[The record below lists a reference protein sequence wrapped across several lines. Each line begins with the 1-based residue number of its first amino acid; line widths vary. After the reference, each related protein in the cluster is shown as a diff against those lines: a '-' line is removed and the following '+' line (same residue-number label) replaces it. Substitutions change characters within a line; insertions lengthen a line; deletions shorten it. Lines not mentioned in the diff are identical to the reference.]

1 MSTASALLL
10 FFTMTMLAAAP
21 GAGNALVVSRSV
33 SLGIGNGIATAAG
46 IVTGDLIFIAIAATG
61 ISAVA
66 EIDGLARPLHLVAA
80 GYLLWL
86 GIDQPTATPGN
97 GPPPVRRARAGLGIS
112 YLSGLLLT
120 LVDVKA
126 ILFYSS
132 LLPLYLRDDAASTAT
147 FIGFA
152 AIALLSV
159 GGVKLGYALTAG
171 HLTARRHFSAG
182 VKRLSGWLL
191 IVAALV
197 LLWRGLA

>member
-46 IVTGDLIFIAIAATG
+46 IVTGDLVFIAIAATG

-66 EIDGLARPLHLVAA
+66 EIDGLSRPLHLVAA

-86 GIDQPTATPGN
+86 GIVQLIATLGN
-97 GPPPVRRARAGLGIS
+97 GPAPDRRARAGLGIS

-132 LLPLYLRDDAASTAT
+132 LLPLYLRDDAASPAT

-159 GGVKLGYALTAG
+159 GGVKLGYALAAG
-171 HLTARRHFSAG
+171 HLTTRRHFAAEL
-182 VKRLSGWLL
+182 KRLSGWLL